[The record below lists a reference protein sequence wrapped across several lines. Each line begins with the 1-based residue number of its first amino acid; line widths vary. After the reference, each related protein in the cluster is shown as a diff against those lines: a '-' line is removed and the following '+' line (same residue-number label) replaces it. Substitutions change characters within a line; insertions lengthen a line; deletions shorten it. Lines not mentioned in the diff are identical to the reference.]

1 MNSVTLQA
9 YNNGVTESVMG
20 PAINFTEPF
29 SYQNYFQNRFTKPV
43 WCGNSVSLLSNT
55 EISKPEI
62 VTLNDYPFTIALWTI
77 IVLFTAI
84 YNY

>member
-20 PAINFTEPF
+20 PSINFNEPF
-29 SYQNYFQNRFTKPV
+29 SYQNHFQNRFTKPV
-43 WCGNSVSLLSNT
+43 QCGNSVSLLSNT

-62 VTLNDYPFTIALWTI
+62 VSLNDYAFTIALWTI

-84 YNY
+84 YNC